1 MEIEDLIDDYNN
13 GNESEWMKYFND
25 ELDVFFKYAHRRG
38 FFDKL
43 DILDEH
49 QNEYLLF
56 LYSIDKSEF
65 YRLITDEYLQ
75 DVDMIDGKPYLTTN
89 DKGGNLSKLF
99 CDNRRNDLSRGT
111 VESILN
117 GDNDWDGWNGYDL
130 TDNIYRD
137 VIQELTKANLTR
149 LKEYIVDT
157 LNGTQIEPQTEL
169 LQSISETQGTDY
181 STINN
186 DNIDEVVDDEETMKE
201 LMSDELSDLKNEL
214 YYVYETSY
222 NNAYEDK
229 LYKEVTGEL
238 EKYFDMPN
246 GKWSSRPHQYKKET
260 QVEIFQVPIHNFES
274 NILDYL
280 NRSKGWGYNSTLEYW
295 GSYIDV
301 LTEDDECLSVY
312 PSDYADSRE
321 VDKNINIYFNDYI

>member
-13 GNESEWMKYFND
+13 GNESEWMKYFGD

-99 CDNRRNDLSRGT
+99 CDNRRNDLSRST

-117 GDNDWDGWNGYDL
+117 GDNEWGGWNGYDL
-130 TDNIYRD
+130 TDDIYRD

-157 LNGTQIEPQTEL
+157 LTGIQVGTDTEL
-169 LQSISETQGTDY
+169 LESIAETQGTEY
-181 STINN
+181 ATINN
-186 DNIDEVVDDEETMKE
+186 DNIDEIVDDEEINS
-201 LMSDELSDLKNEL
+201 LQNVDLKHMEVKYDKENDVLVYDRKLKDGSGDKMYGLEVCKSLNLPFDFLEAANEIRL
-214 YYVYETSY
+214 KY
-222 NNAYEDK
+222 NPD
-229 LYKEVTGEL
+229 
-238 EKYFDMPN
+238 
-246 GKWSSRPHQYKKET
+246 SR
-260 QVEIFQVPIHNFES
+260 S
-274 NILDYL
+274 ILSL
-280 NRSKGWGYNSTLEYW
+280 KQSRYNSKKLVSTCEKC
-295 GSYIDV
+295 GKNMG
-301 LTEDDECLSVY
+301 TEVHHLQHQADADENGIIQ
-312 PSDYADSRE
+312 AEDSIFH
-321 VDKNINIYFNDYI
+321 KNNN

>member
-56 LYSIDKSEF
+56 LYSIDKPEF
-65 YRLITDEYLQ
+65 YRLITEEYLH

-99 CDNRRNDLSRGT
+99 CDNRRNDLSRST
-111 VESILN
+111 VELILN
-117 GDNDWDGWNGYDL
+117 GDNDWDQYNGYDL

-137 VIQELTKANLTR
+137 VIEELTKENLVR

-157 LNGTQIEPQTEL
+157 LTGVQVGTDTEL
-169 LQSISETQGTDY
+169 LESIAETQGTDY
-181 STINN
+181 ATINN
-186 DNIDEVVDDEETMKE
+186 DNIDEIVDDEETMKE
-201 LMSDELSDLKNEL
+201 LMKDELSDLRNEL

-222 NNAYEDK
+222 NTAYEDQ

-312 PSDYADSRE
+312 PSDYADSRD
-321 VDKNINIYFNDYI
+321 VDKNINMYFNDYI